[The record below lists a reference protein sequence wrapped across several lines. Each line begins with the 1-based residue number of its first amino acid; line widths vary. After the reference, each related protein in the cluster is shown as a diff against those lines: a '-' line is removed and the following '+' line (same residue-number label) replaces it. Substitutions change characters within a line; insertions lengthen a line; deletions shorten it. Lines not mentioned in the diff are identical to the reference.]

1 MLIHFYAGYRKNSSV
16 CFHANFC
23 DPLTPIVASFTQ
35 PRPTHIHLSSVLWAV
50 RLQML
55 VRFALVADTL
65 VGACLG
71 AVTATRLQVSK
82 SMSSKFKLGE
92 QIRRENKPQVAKLAA
107 LVALLALGA
116 VTYIIL
122 ALPILI
128 VGMKLVRDMWPL

>member
-1 MLIHFYAGYRKNSSV
+1 
-16 CFHANFC
+16 
-23 DPLTPIVASFTQ
+23 
-35 PRPTHIHLSSVLWAV
+35 
-50 RLQML
+50 ML